1 MPKSCYSGAF
11 KNINASQMNLCLF
24 LYCFAKQQYD
34 VQKDKDSEGISTGW
48 SDEIRIN
55 MVEFCKLAG
64 KRTTWYKI

>member
-1 MPKSCYSGAF
+1 
-11 KNINASQMNLCLF
+11 MNLCLF